1 MKPATQQT
9 GSRAGWVPRL
19 MLHMMRTYR
28 MPDAHWTALRV
39 IIALYYGLS
48 MMPPNLTPLTSL
60 PDALFQPPLGFMR
73 LLHGFPSE
81 GLAIA
86 LLVASYVAIA
96 ALLVGVAVRLA
107 GIGLTLLLVLGYGFQ
122 FSTGKVD
129 SNIVELLLPLVL
141 AFGAGRQ
148 RDLENSNN
156 GRRVRFQPAV
166 FVWAWVVASLLVTA
180 ALPKLI
186 GGWLDPSVSAT
197 RQYFLHT
204 YHEIHRT
211 AFLQPLALRLDIPVV
226 WKGLDY
232 FTLLAEGI
240 FLIAPFRRRWM
251 QWGSMLM
258 MCLHVGILLVLNIPS
273 VGFFLAYAVFFDLS
287 GCFPKRLVALATGY
301 QRRPALLQI
310 GWVLGVAALLGGL
323 GYGYH
328 AIQQASADPT
338 QFRLHAALL
347 AEGVGLLFALS
358 WAGRQLG
365 TRLHLKRGLT
375 SR

>member
-1 MKPATQQT
+1 M
-9 GSRAGWVPRL
+9 
-19 MLHMMRTYR
+19 
-28 MPDAHWTALRV
+28 
-39 IIALYYGLS
+39 
-48 MMPPNLTPLTSL
+48 
-60 PDALFQPPLGFMR
+60 
-73 LLHGFPSE
+73 
-81 GLAIA
+81 
-86 LLVASYVAIA
+86 
-96 ALLVGVAVRLA
+96 
-107 GIGLTLLLVLGYGFQ
+107 LGYGFQ

-141 AFGAGRQ
+141 AFEAGRQ
-148 RDLENSNN
+148 RDLANSNN

-204 YHEIHRT
+204 YHEIHRA

-232 FTLLAEGI
+232 FTLLAEGV
-240 FLIAPFRRRWM
+240 FLIAPFQRRWM
-251 QWGSMLM
+251 QWGSVLM

-273 VGFFLAYAVFFDLS
+273 VGFFLVYLVFFDLS
-287 GCFPKRLVALATGY
+287 GCLPKRFVALASGC
-301 QRRPALLQI
+301 QRRPAHLQF
-310 GWVLGVAALLGGL
+310 GWVLGVAVLLLGL
-323 GYGYH
+323 GYSYH

-338 QFRLHAALL
+338 QFRLNAALL
-347 AEGVGLLFALS
+347 AEGIGLLFALS

-365 TRLHLKRGLT
+365 TRLHLKRGLNG
-375 SR
+375 R